1 MYRRMANFHHRRQ
14 FWLAGAVRA
23 VAAAGALL
31 PVLTVTAAA
40 APVTAQANPYWI
52 HIAAGTNVTCG
63 IREGNTLWCWGAGA
77 YGALGTGHSVDE
89 NQPQQITKRT
99 AGWTSVTDGGGHG
112 CATRNDGGLWCW
124 GYNREGELGIGTT
137 VNAAQPHQV
146 TSPASTGWTA
156 VSAGANH
163 TCATRDDTTL
173 WCWGYNGSG
182 QLGLGNTTTE
192 DLPQQVTSP
201 ASTGWT
207 AVTASSGY
215 TCATRSDATLW
226 CWGYNGQGELGIG
239 STTNQDL
246 PQQVTDPDGAGWA
259 SVTTEFNHTCATRS
273 DTTLWCW
280 GDSDDGQLG
289 IGNVPNPNY
298 PTPQQVTVPASTG
311 WTSATAGGFH
321 TCATRT
327 HALWCWG
334 RNDSGQLGIG
344 STTGQDLPRRVVVP
358 SGTGWSLI
366 ALGYYHTCATH
377 TGKSLWCWGNNGQGQ
392 LGIGSTTSQDLP
404 QQVTT

>member
-1 MYRRMANFHHRRQ
+1 MIT
-14 FWLAGAVRA
+14 
-23 VAAAGALL
+23 AAGALVPAL
-31 PVLTVTAAA
+31 LAAAA
-40 APVTAQANPYWI
+40 APVSAQANPYWI

-77 YGALGTGHSVDE
+77 YGALGNGQSVNED
-89 NQPQQITKRT
+89 QPQQISKPT
-99 AGWTSVTDGGGHG
+99 AGWASVTDGGGHG

-137 VNAAQPHQV
+137 VNVARPHQV
-146 TSPASTGWTA
+146 TSPAAVGWTA

-163 TCATRDDTTL
+163 TCAIRSDTTL
-173 WCWGYNGSG
+173 WCWGYNSSG
-182 QLGLGNTTTE
+182 QLGLGNTSTE

-207 AVTASSGY
+207 AVSAASGY
-215 TCATRSDATLW
+215 TCATRGDSTLW

-246 PQQVTDPDGAGWA
+246 PQQVTTPASADWA
-259 SVTTEFNHTCATRS
+259 SISAGFNHTCATRS

-280 GDSDDGQLG
+280 GINFDGELG
-289 IGNVPNPNY
+289 IGSTDPDFT
-298 PTPQQVTVPASTG
+298 TPQQVTVPASTG
-311 WTSATAGGFH
+311 WTSTTAGGFH

-334 RNDSGQLGIG
+334 QNDFGQLGIG
-344 STTGQDLPRRVVVP
+344 STTSQDLPKRVVVP

-377 TGKSLWCWGNNGQGQ
+377 TGKSLWCWGDNDLGQ

-404 QQVTT
+404 QQVTS